1 MTGATGHDP
10 YLISQATIKEPPSR
24 LIDKFKFLGPGFIL
38 SASIVGSGEL
48 IATTVLGAKAGF
60 GALWIII
67 ISCLAKVAVQ
77 LEFGKHA
84 ILTGETAMQAFNK
97 LPGPSLRRGKWAV
110 WVVTV
115 LTLLKVVQVGG
126 ILGGSSVILNML
138 FPSVSITLWS
148 VFLGI
153 SASLLIYNGKYGR
166 VEKISLLMI
175 ALFTILTLTALF
187 SLEYTEYRFTL
198 NDIWKSLRFDL
209 SGEVVAI
216 AIGAFGITGV
226 ASDEIIAYNYW
237 CIEKGYAAYAGPREE
252 NEVWKKRARGWI
264 QVMYLDALVAMIIYT
279 TVTVSF
285 YLLGAAVLH
294 LRGEVPAGNQ
304 VIETLALVYTQTL
317 GNGVKTAYLVGGF
330 FVLYSSVYASLAAWT
345 RLFSDASGQLGW
357 INFRDMA
364 QRKKLIAI
372 LAWTF
377 PILWAAMYLFI
388 NLPVLMVLSGGVVG
402 SFMLLVVVFAALH
415 FKYGR
420 TYHITSS
427 LLYDVAFWISVMSI
441 FMVGAYGIVKVI
453 S

>member
-1 MTGATGHDP
+1 MQNDP
-10 YLISQATIKEPPSR
+10 YLISASTVKEPPSR
-24 LIDKFKFLGPGFIL
+24 LLDKFKFLGPGFIL

-97 LPGPSLRRGKWAV
+97 LPGPFFGRGKWAV
-110 WVVTV
+110 WTVTI
-115 LTLLKVVQVGG
+115 LTVFKVVQLGG
-126 ILGGSSVILNML
+126 ILGGASVILQMI
-138 FPSVSITLWS
+138 FPSIPITLWS
-148 VFLGI
+148 ILLAI
-153 SASLLIYNGKYGR
+153 SASLLIYNGKYGS

-175 ALFTILTLTALF
+175 ALFTVLTLTALF
-187 SLEYTEYRFTL
+187 SLEYTPYRFTFQE
-198 NDIWKSLRFDL
+198 IWQSLRFDF
-209 SGEVVAI
+209 SSEVAGV

-226 ASDEIIAYNYW
+226 ASDEILAYNYW

-252 NEVWKKRARGWI
+252 NETWKARARGWI
-264 QVMYLDALVAMIIYT
+264 NVMYLDALVAMIIYT

-285 YLLGAAVLH
+285 YLLGSAVLH
-294 LRGEVPAGNQ
+294 ERGEVPIGNQ
-304 VIETLALVYTQTL
+304 VIETLALIYTQTL
-317 GNGVKTAYLVGGF
+317 GNSVKLAYLVGGF
-330 FVLYSSVYASLAAWT
+330 FVLYSSLYASLAAWT

-357 INFRDMA
+357 IDFRNML

-372 LAWTF
+372 LAWVL
-377 PILWAAMYLFI
+377 PMIWALMYLFI

-402 SFMLLVVVFAALH
+402 SFLLLVVVFAALY

-427 LLYDVAFWISVMSI
+427 FFYDVAFWISVISI
-441 FMVGAYGIVKVI
+441 LSVGIYGIVRVV
-453 S
+453 SPG

>member
-1 MTGATGHDP
+1 MAHDP
-10 YLISQATIKEPPSR
+10 YLISASTIKEPPSR
-24 LIDKFKFLGPGFIL
+24 LVDKFKFLGPGFIL

-97 LPGPSLRRGKWAV
+97 LPGPFWGRGKWSV
-110 WVVTV
+110 WTVTI
-115 LTLLKVVQVGG
+115 LTTFKVVQLGG
-126 ILGGSSVILNML
+126 ILGGASVILQML
-138 FPSVSITLWS
+138 FPGISVTLWS
-148 VFLGI
+148 VLLAI
-153 SASLLIYNGKYGR
+153 SASLLIYNGKYGS

-187 SLEYTEYRFTL
+187 SLEYTVFRFTFH
-198 NDIWKSLRFDL
+198 DIWSSLRFDF
-209 SGEVVAI
+209 SGEIVGV

-226 ASDEIIAYNYW
+226 ASDEILAYNYW

-252 NEVWKKRARGWI
+252 NEAWKNRASGWI
-264 QVMYLDALVAMIIYT
+264 NVMYLDALVAMIIYT

-294 LRGEVPAGNQ
+294 QLGEVPVGNQ

-330 FVLYSSVYASLAAWT
+330 FVLYSSLYASLAAWT

-357 INFRDMA
+357 IDFRDMA

-372 LAWTF
+372 LAWIF
-377 PILWAAMYLFI
+377 PIIWAAMYLFI

-402 SFMLLVVVFAALH
+402 SFLLLVVVFAALH

-427 LLYDVAFWISVMSI
+427 LFYDVAFWISVVSI
-441 FMVGAYGIVKVI
+441 LMVGIYGIVKVI